1 MSLKYAEKVEIAR
14 QRELDE
20 YREQILEILESSKQL
35 ALDCDNLVKMRAL
48 KTRCEKI
55 SKPRQSL
62 YDENKKNDMKRKYNE
77 NKERYLSTKKE
88 RREKIRKTCQ
98 VDVGDFFNGVSV

>member
-35 ALDCDNLVKMRAL
+35 ALDCDNLVKMKAL
-48 KTRCEKI
+48 KARCDKI
-55 SKPRQSL
+55 SKPRPTLKTDSFREEQRKR
-62 YDENKKNDMKRKYNE
+62 YHENKQKYRERKE
-77 NKERYLSTKKE
+77 G
-88 RREKIRKTCQ
+88 RRQKIREISQANIRNFC
-98 VDVGDFFNGVSV
+98 NGVSV